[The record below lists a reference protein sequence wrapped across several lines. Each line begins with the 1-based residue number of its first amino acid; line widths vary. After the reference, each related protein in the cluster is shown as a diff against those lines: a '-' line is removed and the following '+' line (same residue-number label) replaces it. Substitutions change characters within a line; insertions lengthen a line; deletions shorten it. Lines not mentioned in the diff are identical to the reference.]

1 MTIKKVSSIA
11 KLEDLGHI
19 QLSKSF
25 LYVTSDIPHPPPSPS
40 GRRSFHCET
49 HHIINLVL
57 DVPSPFKGEG

>member
-25 LYVTSDIPHPPPSPS
+25 LYVTSDIPHPPPSPR
-40 GRRSFHCET
+40 GRRSFHSKFDST
-49 HHIINLVL
+49 IYLIMN
-57 DVPSPFKGEG
+57 VPSPF